1 MNAKTTLRTTGFAA
15 LLMVAGP
22 AIALAQGG
30 AATSTPSNRTGTPTT
45 GSYATPGTAN
55 STGTSSAM
63 TTTGTTA
70 ESQMQTHMTK
80 NEVESALKAEGYSD
94 ITNLKESDGH
104 YTANA
109 KRYGQEEHNLKI
121 DASTGKVMDQ
131 QALNEKQVK
140 NLLKDQGYSDISNV
154 KHKGNEFTASAK
166 KNGSEQHVTVDAQ
179 SGMVSPQAG

>member
-15 LLMVAGP
+15 MLMIAGP
-22 AIALAQGG
+22 AIALAAGTGTTSQPYTTG
-30 AATSTPSNRTGTPTT
+30 AAGTSSTMT
-45 GSYATPGTAN
+45 TPGT
-55 STGTSSAM
+55 
-63 TTTGTTA
+63 TA
-70 ESQMQTHMTK
+70 ATQVQTHMTK
-80 NEVESALKAEGYSD
+80 SEVESALKAEGYSD
-94 ITNLKESDGH
+94 ITNVKESDGH

-131 QALNEKQVK
+131 QALNGKQVK

-154 KHKGNEFTASAK
+154 KHNGNEFTASAK
-166 KNGSEQHVTVDAQ
+166 KNGSEHNVTVDAQ